1 MKTRCFSI
9 KEDINFNNTKIQNIF
24 ERRSSKFIKHITFFR
39 HIRFLD
45 QSKFPYLLSHV
56 NFADIHLH
64 IHHNN
69 FSPQHITFYNPLEK
83 ELNEKKVSSFR

>member
-45 QSKFPYLLSHV
+45 NSGITYPFSSV
-56 NFADIHLH
+56 NFADIHL
-64 IHHNN
+64 IFRNN

>member
-1 MKTRCFSI
+1 MKKKKKCFSI

-56 NFADIHLH
+56 NFSDIIFATIYQL
-64 IHHNN
+64 NT
-69 FSPQHITFYNPLEK
+69 SPYIIRWK
-83 ELNEKKVSSFR
+83 RI